1 MRKLIVTIL
10 LAFVCQYNVHAGNSS
25 AYRLIY
31 ESPNLDGHIVI
42 PECNPGN
49 QTDCPCN
56 ADDVALFSFV
66 DHGVVVANVNQRNTF
81 VNAIAIRKFSET
93 FPSGDSLWLGNYRYS
108 GAVKLP
114 DVPRRDLTQIEN
126 GEAVQMMIQFWD
138 GRNKTFNAADS
149 TLEATLFW
157 ELNPWSPD
165 SGKIKIYTHGLEL
178 IETGIAVPADTLWH
192 HFEMTVNLETHEYVS
207 IQFDD
212 QFADLEGVKLARVHH
227 PDWGDDI
234 SISITAE
241 SMNTYPGP
249 NCANIFMWSTSF
261 KDLRFGAIIDSP
273 CLLGDVNMDGALTP
287 GDALCA
293 FEIYLNEGELDST
306 SECLNICAY
315 ESADID
321 CFPNGVT
328 PGDALIIFESYLEMK
343 DPPLECVNTTLQK
356 SDQHAVIRLPHVNAS
371 EDDLLEIPVTV
382 ATDASVKSFGLKFH
396 YPADLLNFEN
406 VMSSAATAEWIALDG
421 VESRPGMLS
430 IGGFH
435 PDPADF
441 SASDVLFS
449 IIFSVNRQGDGV
461 GELRVS
467 ELTGDLHE
475 AQICNGSL
483 DVTEIQESRPGSF
496 MLMQNYPNPFNM
508 STEIAYE
515 LPENTFVTLAIF
527 NTIGQR
533 IRRLVHGNQQRG
545 RHVIRWD
552 GEDEYGMSATSGIY
566 VVRLEAAARL
576 SVVKLIL
583 MK

>member
-1 MRKLIVTIL
+1 MRKMIVTIL
-10 LAFVCQYNVHAGNSS
+10 LAFVCQHNANAGNSS

-31 ESPNLDGHIVI
+31 ASTNLDGHVVI
-42 PECNPGN
+42 PECNPGD
-49 QTDCPCN
+49 QTKCPCN
-56 ADDVALFSFV
+56 ADDVALFSYV

-81 VNAIAIRKFSET
+81 VNAIAARKFSET
-93 FPSGDSLWLGNYRYS
+93 FPSGDSLWLGNYTYS
-108 GAVKLP
+108 GRVKLP
-114 DVPRRDLTQIEN
+114 DTPRRDLAQIEN

-178 IETGIAVPADTLWH
+178 IETGIMVPADTLWH
-192 HFEMTVNLETHEYVS
+192 DFEMTVNLETHEYVS

-212 QFADLEGVKLARVHH
+212 QFADLEGVKLAKVHH

-261 KDLRFGAIIDSP
+261 KDLRFGAIIDTP
-273 CLLGDVNMDGALTP
+273 CLLGDVNMDGAITP

-293 FEIYLNEGELDST
+293 FEIYLSEGVLDST
-306 SECLNICAY
+306 SECLNICSY
-315 ESADID
+315 ESADMD

-328 PGDALIIFESYLEMK
+328 PGDALVIFESYLEMK
-343 DPPLECVNTTLQK
+343 EPPLECVNTTIRK
-356 SDQHAVIRLPHVNAS
+356 SAEYAVLTLPHVTAS
-371 EDDLLEIPVTV
+371 EEDLLKIPVSV
-382 ATDASVKSFGLKFH
+382 ATTASVRSFGLQFE
-396 YPADLLNFEN
+396 YPAELLNFEN
-406 VMSSAATAEWIALDG
+406 VVSSSATEQWLALDG
-421 VESRPGMLS
+421 VESRPGVLV

-435 PDPADF
+435 YDPANF

-449 IIFSVNRQGDGV
+449 VVFSVNREVSGC
-461 GELRVS
+461 GELRLS
-467 ELTGDLHE
+467 ELTGDLQKADVHNGRLE
-475 AQICNGSL
+475 LTCIQINHP
-483 DVTEIQESRPGSF
+483 ESF
-496 MLMQNYPNPFNM
+496 TLMQNYPNPFNM

-515 LPENTFVTLAIF
+515 IPEDAFVTLAIF

-533 IRRLVHGNQQRG
+533 LCTLVHGNQQRG

-552 GEDEYGMSATSGIY
+552 GNDESGMSASSGIY
-566 VVRLEAAARL
+566 IARLEAAAHL
-576 SVVKLIL
+576 SVVKLIM